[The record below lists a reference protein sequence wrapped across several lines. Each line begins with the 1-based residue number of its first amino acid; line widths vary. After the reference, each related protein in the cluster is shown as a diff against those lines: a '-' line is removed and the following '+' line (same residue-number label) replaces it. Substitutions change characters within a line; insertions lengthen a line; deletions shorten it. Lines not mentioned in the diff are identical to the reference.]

1 MKLVPQG
8 SVRKSAV
15 SLACLAL
22 TGVYLVHTYA
32 HAPRAQEMRSREA
45 RLHGLLE
52 GIRQAADGS
61 KPDGSSLD
69 ERLAAY
75 ELTAEQLEVLIPSG
89 DEVPALME
97 AVTAAERRAGVEMT
111 TFRPEPPEPGEPYEL
126 WSYQLGVRGSYH
138 AIGAFIT
145 AVGSL
150 GHIAVA
156 DDVIIAAEST
166 VPDASG
172 RGLVT
177 VVASFRM
184 RLRVRTNPRDGS
196 PELNDGM

>member
-1 MKLVPQG
+1 M
-8 SVRKSAV
+8 
-15 SLACLAL
+15 
-22 TGVYLVHTYA
+22 HTYS
-32 HAPRAQEMRSREA
+32 HAPRAEETRSREA
-45 RLHGLLE
+45 RLQGLLE
-52 GIRQAADGS
+52 GIRQVADDS
-61 KPDGSSLD
+61 KPDGSSLA

-75 ELTAEQLEVLIPSG
+75 EQMAEQLEVLIPSG

-97 AVTAAERRAGVEMT
+97 AVTAAERQAGVEMT

-145 AVGSL
+145 GVGSL
-150 GHIAVA
+150 AHIAVA
-156 DDVIIAAEST
+156 DDVIIASEST

-172 RGLVT
+172 RGQVT

-184 RLRVRTNPRDGS
+184 RLRVKTNPRGGS